1 MKLPSHSVQQ
11 YWKIGLAIPLLLL
24 IAIIPVRL
32 AIAHTEALQPQAILT
47 LGGGN
52 NREVFT
58 AQFAQAHPDLE
69 IWVSSGI
76 PQEKASQ
83 IFQAAGIPAQKLHL
97 DYRASD
103 TVTNFT
109 SLVAEFKQR
118 RIRHLYLLTSDFHMP
133 RSRAIAFFVLGSQGI
148 TTTAIAIPSHQSP
161 ESPLHIMRDIGRS
174 LLWIATGRTGAS
186 FKP

>member
-1 MKLPSHSVQQ
+1 MKSIFHSVQQ
-11 YWKIGLAIPLLLL
+11 HWKVSLAIPLLVL

-32 AIAHTEALQPQAILT
+32 AIAYTEALQPQAILT
-47 LGGGN
+47 LGGGD
-52 NREVFT
+52 NRELFT

-76 PQEKASQ
+76 PKEKATQ
-83 IFQAAGIPAQKLHL
+83 IFQAAGTPAQKLHL

-118 RIRHLYLLTSDFHMP
+118 RMHHLYLLTSDFHMP
-133 RSRAIAFFVLGSQGI
+133 RSRSIAFLVLGSRGI
-148 TTTAIAIPSHQSP
+148 TTTPIAIPSDQSP

-174 LLWIATGRTGAS
+174 LLWIITGRTGAS